1 MAENYLNALRRR
13 AGHTDRISLTL
24 ESVLKERRVEMTFE
38 GKRFW
43 DMNRRREFHTE
54 FSNNRIRKALVP
66 MLDLRGAEPKYVFA
80 RVNYFGDETRGGRT
94 FQNINYYRGIPNI
107 ATNGLVQNPGH

>member
-1 MAENYLNALRRR
+1 
-13 AGHTDRISLTL
+13 
-24 ESVLKERRVEMTFE
+24 
-38 GKRFW
+38 
-43 DMNRRREFHTE
+43 
-54 FSNNRIRKALVP
+54 

-107 ATNGLVQNPGH
+107 CHEWFSSESGH